1 MGESVRLDNWPSL
14 LAAFLADEKP
24 FVWGRRDCCLFAAD
38 AVLCITG
45 IDPAID
51 FRNRYTTAQGAA
63 RVLKKYGGLEGAA
76 ERITM
81 DHGMMEIPVSMS
93 QRGDVALIDSPLGDA
108 LAVVNLKGGVTAQG
122 PDGPTHHNICVARRA
137 WMVG

>member
-1 MGESVRLDNWPSL
+1 MGQGVRLDNWPSL

-24 FVWGRRDCCLFAAD
+24 FVWGSRDCCLFAAD

-51 FRNRYTTAQGAA
+51 FRNRYTTAKGAA
-63 RVLKKYGGLEGAA
+63 RVLKKYGGLKGAV

-81 DHGMMEIPVSMS
+81 DHGMMEVPVALA
-93 QRGDVALIDSPLGDA
+93 QRGDVVLIDSPAGDA

-122 PDGPTHHNICVARRA
+122 PDGLTHHGVSTARRA
-137 WMVG
+137 WRVG